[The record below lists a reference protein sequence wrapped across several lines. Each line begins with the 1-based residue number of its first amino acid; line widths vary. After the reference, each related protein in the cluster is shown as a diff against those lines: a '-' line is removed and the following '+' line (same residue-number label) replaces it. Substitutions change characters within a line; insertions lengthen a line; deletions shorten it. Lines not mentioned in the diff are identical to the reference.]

1 MLGTHTRC
9 FLFHALSCQRVPSLL
24 ARNSGVQSLGQN
36 AAAVIVYVQNPGGF
50 LLHAWA
56 GKEIGGKSGR
66 FGKEVRGPDYPNILI
81 MRQQTILV
89 LYLPR
94 LCLLQTECLH

>member
-1 MLGTHTRC
+1 MLGTHT
-9 FLFHALSCQRVPSLL
+9 LLSLSCSVLSKGAIPAGEGLWGTE
-24 ARNSGVQSLGQN
+24 SGAKCCSCDC
-36 AAAVIVYVQNPGGF
+36 VYVQNPGGF
-50 LLHAWA
+50 LLHAWE

-81 MRQQTILV
+81 MSQQTILG